1 MNKLRDMVRKKNKMS
16 TMAMPEVSSDYDE
29 EKYPYGLRISLEK
42 EDIDKLDLNLK
53 NINIDDEIKIEAVGY
68 IESLRQNKTRRGED
82 KNLGI
87 QITAMVL
94 KKKKN
99 KS

>member
-1 MNKLRDMVRKKNKMS
+1 MNKLRDMVRKKNKLS
-16 TMAMPEVSSDYDE
+16 TVMPDVARYDE

-82 KNLGI
+82 KSLGI